1 MISIQGETMGLFGFI
16 KSVRNEMKKLDT
28 YKKMTVEELKE
39 LSDDDLRSALS
50 ERLIAEED
58 RNAWEVRECL
68 SSFKGAKKIY
78 YIVNYFDMEVQNGG
92 LCQFFVN
99 SSRDVAPYVVE
110 SLNAIGAI
118 NYKILLNDFVE
129 EHNINLSDLDSFMI
143 EDVEEFEAQTKRYPF
158 DDFDD
163 KYYELYEKEPL
174 EDLLISYAK
183 KHLEDFK
190 MD

>member
-1 MISIQGETMGLFGFI
+1 MGLFGFI
-16 KSVRNEMKKLDT
+16 KAVRNEMKKLDL

-39 LSDDDLRSALS
+39 LSDDDLREALS

-58 RNAWEVRECL
+58 KYAWEVSECL
-68 SSFKGAKKIY
+68 EGFKGAKKIY

-99 SSRDVAPYVVE
+99 SSRDVAPYIIE
-110 SLNAIGAI
+110 CLNTIGAV
-118 NYKILLNDFVE
+118 NYKKLLSDFIE
-129 EHNINLSDLDSFMI
+129 KYNINLNDLDSFI
-143 EDVEEFEAQTKRYPF
+143 VEDVEEYEAQTERYPF

-163 KYYELYEKEPL
+163 KYYELYEEDPL
-174 EDLLISYAK
+174 EDMLISYAK
-183 KHLEDFK
+183 NYLEDFK